1 LSIAELSTLTGI
13 PERTLREWRTK
24 GILPS
29 SADQGVL
36 LRAII
41 THYKQQVDEARN
53 QRFKEGDD
61 AYYVQKVRLTQAQ
74 ADKIELENLEREGEL
89 VEADAVTLSWSAYI
103 SACKAR
109 LLGIPT
115 RLALELSGITEPHDI
130 QNILQESIDEALLE
144 LSNAEFVQRVG
155 AADPSSSDLQTAATA
170 DH

>member
-1 LSIAELSTLTGI
+1 LSIAELSTITGI

-74 ADKIELENLEREGEL
+74 ADKIELENLEREGKL
-89 VEADAVTLSWSAYI
+89 VEAGGVQQAWLAMIAATKAKLLS
-103 SACKAR
+103 
-109 LLGIPT
+109 IPT
-115 RLALELSGITEPHDI
+115 KVAPQIVAMSQASEAEQLVKAFIYEALE
-130 QNILQESIDEALLE
+130 E
-144 LSNAEFVQRVG
+144 LSV
-155 AADPSSSDLQTAATA
+155 SSIEVDSL
-170 DH
+170 